1 MELIKLDKSHKD
13 QLEKLLKFSFP
24 PEGEQDIEWAN
35 LIIKNEKIWDEA
47 YGFFDGDTLTSTYG
61 SYSGQVMIRG
71 EIFDV
76 KFIENVA
83 TLPTYRKKGLV
94 RKGLIKELEKNCDSK
109 FHFLG
114 LGPFKHEFYRNL
126 GFENAMDSKKLDL
139 DFDFLS
145 KKTDYRGY
153 TTKMGKLKEAPTL
166 RDDIAKINKWF
177 WEHSRYNLSKEH
189 GLFTETYIQMSKKY
203 IAVAYN
209 ENSEPKGYIV
219 YFEKDTMLKIEIM
232 QFIDLQAFYALKQF
246 LLSYQDQVKKIHFFT
261 IPPDF
266 PIDLFIENYWLTGK
280 KCSFQDNPWNMFRIV
295 NLEKVL
301 SKICK
306 EFPDQDIYL
315 EVSDDLLKKNNGI
328 FLFSKSKIE
337 RVESYSGKID
347 ASISIGDLVPLVTG
361 RKSSF
366 ELYLNG
372 KLTVPGKET
381 IHNSKNIAPQ
391 IIEKFDKIFPKV
403 DTYSWW

>member
-1 MELIKLDKSHKD
+1 MELIKLNKSHKESL
-13 QLEKLLKFSFP
+13 QKLLKFSFP
-24 PEGEQDIEWAN
+24 PEGEQDTEWAN

-47 YGFFDGDTLTSTYG
+47 YGFLDGDNLVSTYG
-61 SYSGQVMIRG
+61 SYSSQLKIRG

-76 KFIENVA
+76 KYIENVA

-139 DFDFLS
+139 DFEFLS
-145 KKTDYRGY
+145 KKTDFKGYR
-153 TTKMGKLKEAPTL
+153 TKMGKLKEAHNL
-166 RDDIAKINKWF
+166 RDDIAKVNKWF
-177 WEHSRYNLSKEH
+177 WEHSRYNLSKAHE
-189 GLFTETYIQMSKKY
+189 LFTETYIQMSKKY

-219 YFEKDTMLKIEIM
+219 YFEKDTMLKIEVM
-232 QFIDLQAFYALKQF
+232 QFVDLQAFFSLKQF
-246 LLSYQDQVKKIHFFT
+246 LRSYQDQVKGIHFFS
-261 IPPDF
+261 IQPDF
-266 PIDLFIENYWLTGK
+266 PIDLLIENYWLTGK
-280 KCSFQDNPWNMFRIV
+280 KCSFQDNPWQMLRIV

-306 EFPDQDIYL
+306 ELPDQDIYL
-315 EVSDDLLKKNNGI
+315 EVSDNLLNNNNGI
-328 FLFSKSKIE
+328 FLFSKNKFE
-337 RVESYSGKID
+337 RVETYSEKID
-347 ASISIGDLVPLVTG
+347 ASISISDLVPLVTG

-366 ELYLNG
+366 ELYLTG
-372 KLTVPGKET
+372 KLSVPGNE
-381 IHNSKNIAPQ
+381 IVSNSKNLAPQ
-391 IIEKFDKIFPKV
+391 IIAEFDKIFPKV
-403 DTYSWW
+403 NTFSFW